1 MLKTKQ
7 LEYKLIENARRDL
20 RQVKQLLEFDPLVIA
35 DIGANIGYYAQTLL
49 SLFDNAKVHSYEPHP
64 DNLQYLNE
72 IKHDRLTIHPYGLY
86 TSDTEI
92 EIGMRSDNNN
102 GTYSIF
108 NSTNPTLVQFK
119 NANNETIR
127 PDFIKMDIEGSE
139 IFVLKCTDF
148 LSQTKAIMI
157 EMVYMDD
164 FKQNKLISDQL
175 EELGFSKKIKI
186 TKNDYLWLR

>member
-7 LEYKLIENARRDL
+7 LEHKLIENARRDL
-20 RQVKQLLEFDPLVIA
+20 IQVKELLEFNPLVIA

-49 SLFDNAKVHSYEPHP
+49 TLFSDAA
-64 DNLQYLNE
+64 
-72 IKHDRLTIHPYGLY
+72 IHPYGLY

-108 NSTNPTLVQFK
+108 NSNNPTTVQFK
-119 NANNETIR
+119 NANNELIR

-139 IFVLKCTDF
+139 TFVLQCTEF
-148 LSQTKAIMI
+148 LSKTRAIMI

-164 FKQNKLISDQL
+164 FNQNKMISTQL
-175 EELGFSKKIKI
+175 EDLGFSKKIKI

>member
-7 LEYKLIENARRDL
+7 LEHKLIENARRDL
-20 RQVKQLLEFDPLVIA
+20 IQVKELLEFNPLVIA

-49 SLFDNAKVHSYEPHP
+49 TLFSDAAIHSYEPHP
-64 DNLQYLNE
+64 DNLHYLNQ
-72 IKHDRLTIHPYGLY
+72 IKHERLTIHPYGLY

-108 NSTNPTLVQFK
+108 NSNNPTTVQFK
-119 NANNETIR
+119 NANNELIR

-139 IFVLKCTDF
+139 TFVLQCTEF
-148 LSQTKAIMI
+148 LSQTRAIMI

-164 FKQNKLISDQL
+164 FNQNKMISTQL
-175 EELGFSKKIKI
+175 EDLGFSKKIKI